1 MSGVTGAVLAAIA
14 AVLATLGFIL
24 FGKPKGTE
32 TSTRIPME
40 QVRPDPVELPLPSSP
55 VVDSQPLPIGD
66 ASVDPWVDQPPA
78 LTLETVEQ
86 PEGLNNDG
94 LEDAAIAVDPSST
107 GQDELTEMPA
117 AESVDAPITLN
128 LDDATQVN
136 ELLINELAIPV
147 GTRAPQASR
156 YSSGDSLGA
165 GSVGSA
171 ATFQVEQAPFAV
183 IQDPQRPASPE
194 LQTLS
199 QKILAWGESGTPE
212 NLKTIMSYV
221 PHPDAMI
228 RRYVAVAIGQALG
241 TGLMES
247 DRQSALSALETLAT
261 DTDPKVQKMAAKS
274 LKAIPT

>member
-14 AVLATLGFIL
+14 AVFATLGFIL

-40 QVRPDPVELPLPSSP
+40 QVRPDPVEPPLPSSP

-86 PEGLNNDG
+86 SEGLNDHG
-94 LEDAAIAVDPSST
+94 LEDAAIAVAPSST
-107 GQDELTEMPA
+107 GQDESTEMPA

-136 ELLINELAIPV
+136 ELPINDWAIPV
-147 GTRAPQASR
+147 ERRAPQASR
-156 YSSGDSLGA
+156 YSSGDSLG
-165 GSVGSA
+165 VGSA

-212 NLKTIMSYV
+212 NLKIIMSYV
-221 PHPDAMI
+221 PHRDAMI

-241 TGLMES
+241 TGS
-247 DRQSALSALETLAT
+247 IGADRLSALSALETLAT
-261 DTDPKVQKMAAKS
+261 DTDPKVQKMAVKS
-274 LKAIPT
+274 LKAIQT